1 MATALHLID
10 HIPDRASGLPCP
22 RAQVADL
29 PANARL
35 LLWSLRLL
43 AQNAADRDVL
53 RQELWL
59 CCGPA
64 DVEATL
70 GALEDLTALLARDGR
85 RPFLLKPTEARR
97 MTAVEE
103 SLMAL
108 FGAATQEDHARQA
121 AHARWLARPLAQ
133 SELILRMRRLA
144 RGFSGL

>member
-1 MATALHLID
+1 MPAALHLID
-10 HIPDRASGLPCP
+10 DLCPAPSGATGARAK
-22 RAQVADL
+22 AADL

-43 AQNAADRDVL
+43 AQSSADRDVL

-64 DVEATL
+64 DVERTL
-70 GALEDLTALLARDGR
+70 AALEDLIALLARDGR
-85 RPFLLKPTEARR
+85 RPLLLKPSDAER

-108 FGAATQEDHARQA
+108 FAAAAQRDPLRQG

-133 SELILRMRRLA
+133 SELILRMRQLA

>member
-10 HIPDRASGLPCP
+10 DIAGAPRGLPCP
-22 RAQVADL
+22 RALVADL

-64 DVEATL
+64 DVETTL
-70 GALEDLTALLARDGR
+70 GALEDLTALLRRDGR
-85 RPFLLKPTEARR
+85 RPFLLKPAEARR

-108 FGAATQEDHARQA
+108 FAAAAQEDHARQR